1 MKMRKG
7 KGLML
12 KQSLLRPK
20 PSKISVCVVIL
31 FCVLSSSVLAG
42 NTSDSKTTLAVWTA
56 LVKDPGVKP
65 DLINVRTKA
74 GIVTLTG
81 WVDDLATKERASKI
95 AESVR
100 DVRSVVNQ
108 IHLLSAE
115 DRLDKEKTSRATS
128 ISDQDT

>member
-1 MKMRKG
+1 
-7 KGLML
+7 
-12 KQSLLRPK
+12 
-20 PSKISVCVVIL
+20 VVIL
-31 FCVLSSSVLAG
+31 FCVFSSSVLAG

-56 LVKDPGVKP
+56 LVNDPEVKP
-65 DLINVRTKA
+65 DLINVRTNA

-81 WVDDLATKERASKI
+81 WVDDLATKERAGKI

-115 DRLDKEKTSRATS
+115 DRLDKEKKSRATS
-128 ISDQDT
+128 ISDVDT